1 MLPSW
6 SLPAEWICLG
16 LWRGQKKCRS
26 MRDWPSATRR
36 LRWNGWRGMINRV
49 ELPIFLLF
57 PADRGGELVRCAQL
71 RAQNQVYIRC
81 QGWESENWP
90 EMIIISLNGNVQ
102 GAQLGSPL
110 TLVRSTLR
118 LCRSQCHG
126 VKISESR
133 TSLFLLPQRA
143 NNGKGDSYNFKIEW
157 DMGFSVP
164 EASKLDHLQLI

>member
-1 MLPSW
+1 MLEEDSDIPLASGITVNKFKGIE
-6 SLPAEWICLG
+6 SL
-16 LWRGQKKCRS
+16 KS
-26 MRDWPSATRR
+26 SS
-36 LRWNGWRGMINRV
+36 V
-49 ELPIFLLF
+49 ERPIFLLF

-81 QGWESENWP
+81 LGWESENWP
-90 EMIIISLNGNVQ
+90 EMIIISHNRNVQ

-143 NNGKGDSYNFKIEW
+143 NNGKGDSYNFKIE
-157 DMGFSVP
+157 
-164 EASKLDHLQLI
+164 